1 MPAVIA
7 DLLPVRLVWQQGHGG
22 VARMHGVQV
31 RLTAPPDIG
40 CGPLLA
46 LDYVPG
52 ELATVQ
58 TKFEAERDMHPHEK
72 AAAARLLQELT
83 GGAK

>member
-1 MPAVIA
+1 MIA
-7 DLLPVRLVWQQGHGG
+7 DLLPVRLVWQHGHGG
-22 VARMHGVQV
+22 VARRNGVQV
-31 RLTAPPDIG
+31 KLSAPPDIG
-40 CGPLLA
+40 SGPLLA

-58 TKFEAERDMHPHEK
+58 TKFEAERDMTAQEQR
-72 AAAARLLQELT
+72 AAARLLHELT